1 MAINNDVNPYG
12 IHSIVGKAMYIDWI
26 EQWETWLMTQGQWS
40 STMDTKNSHSYRVAG
55 GTMGR
60 AKVQWM

>member
-26 EQWETWLMTQGQWS
+26 EQWET
-40 STMDTKNSHSYRVAG
+40 
-55 GTMGR
+55 
-60 AKVQWM
+60 